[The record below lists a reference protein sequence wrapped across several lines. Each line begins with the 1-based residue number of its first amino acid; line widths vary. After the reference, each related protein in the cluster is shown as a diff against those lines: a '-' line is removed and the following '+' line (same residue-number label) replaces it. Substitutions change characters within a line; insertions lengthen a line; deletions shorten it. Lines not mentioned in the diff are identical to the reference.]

1 MCICNYVSISLFPGR
16 GWEFEALGSCKKQVG
31 LVDRPCCD
39 NEVMN

>member
-1 MCICNYVSISLFPGR
+1 MIQLAFFLGVVGK
-16 GWEFEALGSCKKQVG
+16 FEALGSCKKQVG